1 MSKRDLYEAK
11 SIEYQDGQKEAMQR
25 QVLIAISGPTD
36 QVTTTASF
44 TRTKSEAVETRVE
57 PTTAVRVACRWRAI
71 DKLTERR
78 TAPRTPPFNLQVT
91 TKAKLAKP
99 PKIKQQRNFANR

>member
-11 SIEYQDGQKEAMQR
+11 SIEYQDGQQEAMQR

-91 TKAKLAKP
+91 SKAGETPQNKAATKLA
-99 PKIKQQRNFANR
+99 NR